1 MYETAMYEWRFPGSR
16 RWRAGAGRILLVEI
30 GCDGSVISAGR
41 TDDRTVRP
49 RAREAEVVG
58 DEEIRVLCAHGGKQ
72 GGLGGAGERSEASRS
87 RRCSSKSTGV
97 KLDDAAGKYF
107 RRICRLAAQLRN
119 VSAAMKLDP

>member
-72 GGLGGAGERSEASRS
+72 GGLGGAGERKLGLCAKPVQTTLVVVCCLPKVSALGLSLWARS
-87 RRCSSKSTGV
+87 
-97 KLDDAAGKYF
+97 
-107 RRICRLAAQLRN
+107 RLAAPWIRL
-119 VSAAMKLDP
+119 V